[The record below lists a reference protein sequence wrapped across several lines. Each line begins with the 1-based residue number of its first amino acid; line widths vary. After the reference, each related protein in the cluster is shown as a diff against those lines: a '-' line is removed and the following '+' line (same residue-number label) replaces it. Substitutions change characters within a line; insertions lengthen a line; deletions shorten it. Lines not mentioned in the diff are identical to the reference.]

1 LTIYLKQ
8 LQYYCRYQERCHK
21 EVRNKL
27 LEVGCSGTL
36 LEEVIFDLIREDYLN
51 EERYAQHYAR
61 GKFRMLKWGKV
72 KISQGLKA
80 NGVSEFCIKKGL
92 QEIDDKEYKQCFE
105 KLFDKKIESLK
116 KERMSTAKKN
126 KVKNYLLSKGYES
139 NLVMGMV
146 IKMK

>member
-1 LTIYLKQ
+1 LTVYLKQ
-8 LQYYCRYQERCHK
+8 LQNYCSYQERCHK

-36 LEEVIFDLIREDYLN
+36 LEEVIFDLMQENYLN

-80 NGVSEFCIKKGL
+80 NGVTEFCIQKGL

-105 KLFDKKIESLK
+105 KLFEKKCESLK
-116 KERMSTAKKN
+116 KERMSITKKN

-139 NLVMGMV
+139 RMVMSAVMGM
-146 IKMK
+146 K